1 MSTSGNKACEAFT
14 HSRICYRE
22 FFLGSVYISARP
34 LPKAQTLLVTA
45 RRYPFPIISCA
56 LGLQIP
62 THSLIPQIHRGAE
75 EPHGRNT
82 NKTLT
87 LLLLSY

>member
-45 RRYPFPIISCA
+45 RRYPFPIIYILCTWVTDSH
-56 LGLQIP
+56 
-62 THSLIPQIHRGAE
+62 TFSYSTNPQRSRGTSWE
-75 EPHGRNT
+75 E
-82 NKTLT
+82 
-87 LLLLSY
+87 